1 MKFRKFYA
9 LTLLLL
15 FSHSIYSHDSECL
28 VSKDTEYNRPCIE
41 RLKPRAL
48 NVIDRTMLEPQAT
61 LFSEDTEGVL
71 VKPDVPLIGV
81 LGASGRTGILVIQE
95 LQSRDSNIRAF
106 SRNIEKAK
114 ENISGDFEWVYA
126 DVTKPETLTVALQ
139 GVDILISTIGSTGGD
154 NSELI
159 DYQGSIN
166 FVDAAKESG
175 VKHIIYMS
183 SIGAGGAENFS
194 TVIINLVTDKA
205 MKWKSLGEDYIRNSG
220 IDFTIVRPGGLRG
233 ELGTL
238 GIRFEQGDEIIGWI
252 PRGDVASVLVA
263 SIYNPD
269 ALNKTFEVI
278 NDESLAIGA
287 WRDEFKNLT
296 TDEYGK
302 IATGNLPINY
312 ILVPL
317 VILVLIIYLVRRRRK
332 KRL

>member
-1 MKFRKFYA
+1 MKFRKFYT

-81 LGASGRTGILVIQE
+81 LGASGRTGIHVIQE

-194 TVIINLVTDKA
+194 TVIINLFTDKA
-205 MKWKSLGEDYIRNSG
+205 MKWKSLGEEYIRNSS
-220 IDFTIVRPGGLRG
+220 INFTIVRPGGLRG
-233 ELGTL
+233 DPGAL
-238 GIRFEQGDEIIGWI
+238 GIKLAQGDQIIGWI
-252 PRGDVASVLVA
+252 PRGDVASVLVE

-278 NDESLAIGA
+278 NDESLVEDA

-296 TDEYGK
+296 TDEYGV

-317 VILVLIIYLVRRRRK
+317 VVLVLIIYLIRRRRK
-332 KRL
+332 KRF

>member
-28 VSKDTEYNRPCIE
+28 VSKDTEYNGPCIE

-317 VILVLIIYLVRRRRK
+317 VILVLIIYLIRRRRK
-332 KRL
+332 KRF

>member
-1 MKFRKFYA
+1 
-9 LTLLLL
+9 
-15 FSHSIYSHDSECL
+15 
-28 VSKDTEYNRPCIE
+28 
-41 RLKPRAL
+41 
-48 NVIDRTMLEPQAT
+48 MLEPQAT

-81 LGASGRTGILVIQE
+81 LGASGRTGIYVIQE

-114 ENISGDFEWVYA
+114 ENVSGDFEWVYA

-194 TVIINLVTDKA
+194 TVIINLFTDKA
-205 MKWKSLGEDYIRNSG
+205 MKWKSLGEEYIRNSS
-220 IDFTIVRPGGLRG
+220 INFTIVRPGGLRG
-233 ELGTL
+233 DPGAL
-238 GIRFEQGDEIIGWI
+238 GIKLAQGDQIIGWI
-252 PRGDVASVLVA
+252 PRGDVASVLVE

-278 NDESLAIGA
+278 NDESLVEDA

-296 TDEYGK
+296 TDEYGV

-317 VILVLIIYLVRRRRK
+317 VVLVLIIYLIRRRRK
-332 KRL
+332 KRF

>member
-1 MKFRKFYA
+1 MKFRKFYT

-81 LGASGRTGILVIQE
+81 LGASGRTGIYVIQE

-194 TVIINLVTDKA
+194 TVILNLVTDKA
-205 MKWKSLGEDYIRNSG
+205 MKWKSLGEEYIRNSS
-220 IDFTIVRPGGLRG
+220 INFTIVRPGGLRG
-233 ELGTL
+233 DPGAL
-238 GIRFEQGDEIIGWI
+238 GIKLAQGDQIIGWI
-252 PRGDVASVLVA
+252 PRGDVASVLVE

-278 NDESLAIGA
+278 NDESLVEDA

-296 TDEYGK
+296 TDEYGV

-317 VILVLIIYLVRRRRK
+317 VVLVLIIYLIRRRRK
-332 KRL
+332 KRF

>member
-1 MKFRKFYA
+1 MKFREFYT

-81 LGASGRTGILVIQE
+81 LGASGRTGIYVIQE

-114 ENISGDFEWVYA
+114 ENVSGDFEWVYA

-194 TVIINLVTDKA
+194 TVILNLVTDKA
-205 MKWKSLGEDYIRNSG
+205 MKWKSLGEEYIRNSS
-220 IDFTIVRPGGLRG
+220 INFTIVRPGGLRG
-233 ELGTL
+233 DPGAL
-238 GIRFEQGDEIIGWI
+238 GIKLAQGDQIIGWI
-252 PRGDVASVLVA
+252 PRGDVASVLVE

-278 NDESLAIGA
+278 NDESLVEDA

-296 TDEYGK
+296 TDEYGV

-317 VILVLIIYLVRRRRK
+317 VVLVLIIYLIRRRRK
-332 KRL
+332 KGF

>member
-1 MKFRKFYA
+1 MKFREFYT

-81 LGASGRTGILVIQE
+81 LGASGRTGIYVIQE

-114 ENISGDFEWVYA
+114 ENVSGDFEWVYA

-194 TVIINLVTDKA
+194 TVILNLVTDKA
-205 MKWKSLGEDYIRNSG
+205 MKWKSLGEEYIRNSS
-220 IDFTIVRPGGLRG
+220 INFTIVRPGGLRG
-233 ELGTL
+233 DPGAL
-238 GIRFEQGDEIIGWI
+238 GIKLAQGDQIIGWI
-252 PRGDVASVLVA
+252 PRGDVASVLVE

-278 NDESLAIGA
+278 NDESLVEDA

-296 TDEYGK
+296 TDEYGV

-317 VILVLIIYLVRRRRK
+317 VVLVLIIYLIRRRRK
-332 KRL
+332 KRF

>member
-1 MKFRKFYA
+1 MKFREFYT

-81 LGASGRTGILVIQE
+81 LGASGRTGIYVIQE

-194 TVIINLVTDKA
+194 TVIINLFTDKA
-205 MKWKSLGEDYIRNSG
+205 MKWKSLGEEYIRNSS
-220 IDFTIVRPGGLRG
+220 INFTIVRPGGLRG
-233 ELGTL
+233 DPGAL
-238 GIRFEQGDEIIGWI
+238 GIKLAQGDQIIGWI
-252 PRGDVASVLVA
+252 PRGDVASVLVE

-278 NDESLAIGA
+278 NDESLVEDA

-296 TDEYGK
+296 TDEYGV

-317 VILVLIIYLVRRRRK
+317 VVLVLIIYLIRRRRK
-332 KRL
+332 KGF

>member
-1 MKFRKFYA
+1 MKFRDFYT

-81 LGASGRTGILVIQE
+81 LGASGRTGIYVIQE

-114 ENISGDFEWVYA
+114 ENVSGDFEWVYA

-194 TVIINLVTDKA
+194 TVILNLVTDKA
-205 MKWKSLGEDYIRNSG
+205 MKWKSLGEEYIRNSS
-220 IDFTIVRPGGLRG
+220 INFTIVRPGGLRG
-233 ELGTL
+233 DPGAL
-238 GIRFEQGDEIIGWI
+238 GIKLAQGDQIIGWI
-252 PRGDVASVLVA
+252 PRGDVASVLVE

-278 NDESLAIGA
+278 NDESLVEDA

-296 TDEYGK
+296 TDEYGV

-317 VILVLIIYLVRRRRK
+317 VVLVLIIYLIRRRRK
-332 KRL
+332 KGF

>member
-1 MKFRKFYA
+1 
-9 LTLLLL
+9 
-15 FSHSIYSHDSECL
+15 
-28 VSKDTEYNRPCIE
+28 
-41 RLKPRAL
+41 
-48 NVIDRTMLEPQAT
+48 MLEPQAT

-81 LGASGRTGILVIQE
+81 LGASGRTGIYVIQE

-114 ENISGDFEWVYA
+114 ENVSGDFEWVYA

-194 TVIINLVTDKA
+194 TVILNLVTDKA
-205 MKWKSLGEDYIRNSG
+205 MKWKSLGEEYIRNSS
-220 IDFTIVRPGGLRG
+220 INFTIVRPGGLRG
-233 ELGTL
+233 DPGAL
-238 GIRFEQGDEIIGWI
+238 GIKLAQGDQIIGWI
-252 PRGDVASVLVA
+252 PRGDVASVLVE

-278 NDESLAIGA
+278 NDESLVEDA

-296 TDEYGK
+296 TDEYGV

-317 VILVLIIYLVRRRRK
+317 VVLVLIIYLIRRRRK
-332 KRL
+332 KRF

>member
-1 MKFRKFYA
+1 MKFREFY
-9 LTLLLL
+9 TLATLLL
-15 FSHSIYSHDSECL
+15 FSHSVYSHDSECM

-41 RLKPRAL
+41 RLIPRAL
-48 NVIDRTMLEPQAT
+48 HIIDRTMLEPQVSI
-61 LFSEDTEGVL
+61 FSEDTEGAL
-71 VKPDVPLIGV
+71 VETNLPLVAV
-81 LGASGRTGILVIQE
+81 LGASGRTGVHVLEE
-95 LQSRDSNIRAF
+95 LKSRGANVKAL
-106 SRNIEKAK
+106 SRNIERAK
-114 ENISGDFEWVYA
+114 EKVSGDFEWAYA
-126 DVTKPETLTVALQ
+126 DVTKPETLTTALQ

-194 TVIINLVTDKA
+194 TVILNLVTGKA

-220 IDFTIVRPGGLRG
+220 IDFTIIRPGGLRG
-233 ELGTL
+233 DSGTL
-238 GIRFEQGDEIIGWI
+238 GIRFEQGDKIIGWI
-252 PRGDVASVLVA
+252 PRGDVASVLVE
-263 SIYNPD
+263 SMFNSD

-278 NDESLAIGA
+278 NDESLALDA
-287 WRDEFKNLT
+287 WRDEFKNLKM
-296 TDEYGK
+296 DEYGI

-312 ILVPL
+312 ILFPL
-317 VILVLIIYLVRRRRK
+317 VILVLIIYLIRRRRK

>member
-1 MKFRKFYA
+1 MKFRELY
-9 LTLLLL
+9 TLAILLL
-15 FSHSIYSHDSECL
+15 FSPSVYSHDSECI

-41 RLKPRAL
+41 RLIPRAL
-48 NVIDRTMLEPQAT
+48 HIIDMTMLEPQASI
-61 LFSEDTEGVL
+61 FSEDTDGALIETNLPL
-71 VKPDVPLIGV
+71 VAV
-81 LGASGRTGILVIQE
+81 LGASGRTGAHVLEE
-95 LQSRDSNIRAF
+95 LKARGGNVRAL
-106 SRNIEKAK
+106 SRNIERAK
-114 ENISGDFEWVYA
+114 EQVSGDFEWAYA
-126 DVTKPETLTVALQ
+126 DVTKPETLTTALE

-194 TVIINLVTDKA
+194 TVILNLVTGKA

-220 IDFTIVRPGGLRG
+220 IDFTIIRPGGLRG
-233 ELGTL
+233 DPGTL
-238 GIRFEQGDEIIGWI
+238 GIRFEQGDKIIGWI
-252 PRGDVASVLVA
+252 PRGDVASVLVE
-263 SIYNPD
+263 SMFNSD

-278 NDESLAIGA
+278 NDESLALDS
-287 WRDEFKNLT
+287 WRDEFKNLE
-296 TDEYGK
+296 TDEFGI

-312 ILVPL
+312 ILFPL
-317 VILVLIIYLVRRRRK
+317 VILVLIIYLIRRRRK

>member
-1 MKFRKFYA
+1 
-9 LTLLLL
+9 
-15 FSHSIYSHDSECL
+15 
-28 VSKDTEYNRPCIE
+28 
-41 RLKPRAL
+41 
-48 NVIDRTMLEPQAT
+48 MLEPQAT

-81 LGASGRTGILVIQE
+81 LGASGRTGIYVIQE

-114 ENISGDFEWVYA
+114 ESVSGNFEWVYA

-205 MKWKSLGEDYIRNSG
+205 MKWKSLGEEYIRNSS
-220 IDFTIVRPGGLRG
+220 INFTIVRPGGLRG
-233 ELGTL
+233 DPGAL
-238 GIRFEQGDEIIGWI
+238 GIKLAQGDQIIGWI
-252 PRGDVASVLVA
+252 PRGDVASVLVE

-278 NDESLAIGA
+278 NDESLVEDA

-296 TDEYGK
+296 TDEYGV

-317 VILVLIIYLVRRRRK
+317 VVLVLIIYLIIRRRK
-332 KRL
+332 KRF